1 MRYALLIAYDGTDL
15 AGWWRQAEGRSVA
28 GCLDAAFAR
37 LGEAQAAPVGAS
49 RTDAG
54 VHARGQVAHV
64 DLARPWQPWDLQR
77 SLNRHLPPEIVCRGV
92 VPVAE
97 DFHAVQSVTTKTYR
111 YAVDLGPGADPFLA
125 RWAWR
130 PPYALN
136 PVALP
141 SLAAAVTTMTTA
153 AGFVRRGDH
162 REDLALTVR
171 SCRWHQRGTTWIASI
186 TADRFTY
193 RLVRSLVGGMLATA
207 QGTCTEAQWQA
218 ALAGEDTPSGD
229 QQAPARGLH
238 LWRVAYARPLDF
250 GASIPRP

>member
-15 AGWWRQAEGRSVA
+15 AGWWRQEGGRSVA

-37 LGEAQAAPVGAS
+37 LGEPEARAVGAS

-54 VHARGQVAHV
+54 AHAQGQVAHV
-64 DLARPWQPWDLQR
+64 DLARSWEPWDLLR
-77 SLNRHLPPEIVCRGV
+77 SLNRHLPPDIAVRAVAPVEDDFQAVHGV
-92 VPVAE
+92 TA
-97 DFHAVQSVTTKTYR
+97 KTYR
-111 YAVDLGPGADPFLA
+111 YAVDLGPLADPFRA

-130 PPYALN
+130 PPYALD
-136 PVALP
+136 P
-141 SLAAAVTTMTTA
+141 SGLAALATHVPAMTTA
-153 AGFVRRGDH
+153 AGFARRGDH
-162 REDLALTVR
+162 REDLSLTIR
-171 SCRWHQRGTTWIASI
+171 ACRWHRRGSLWIASL

-218 ALAGEDTPSGD
+218 ALAGEDTPAGH

-238 LWRVAYARPLDF
+238 LWRVAYARPPDF
-250 GASIPRP
+250 RPIMPRP